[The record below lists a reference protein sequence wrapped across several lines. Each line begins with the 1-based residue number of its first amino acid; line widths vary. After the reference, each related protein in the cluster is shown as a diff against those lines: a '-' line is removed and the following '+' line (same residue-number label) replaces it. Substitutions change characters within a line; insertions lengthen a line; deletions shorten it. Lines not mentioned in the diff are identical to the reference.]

1 MGVLHRVD
9 RYDVFMGGIAS
20 SLGDH
25 YMIRVC
31 VTFRGFGPSQQRTI
45 TFNSNIYSRN
55 PRSYMEHLPSR
66 GINTNVY
73 IYNTIIAQLSII
85 A

>member
-9 RYDVFMGGIAS
+9 RYDIVFMGGIAS

-25 YMIRVC
+25 YMIC

-45 TFNSNIYSRN
+45 TFNSKIYSRN
-55 PRSYMEHLPSR
+55 PRSYIEHLPSR

-73 IYNTIIAQLSII
+73 TYNTIIAQLSII
-85 A
+85 V